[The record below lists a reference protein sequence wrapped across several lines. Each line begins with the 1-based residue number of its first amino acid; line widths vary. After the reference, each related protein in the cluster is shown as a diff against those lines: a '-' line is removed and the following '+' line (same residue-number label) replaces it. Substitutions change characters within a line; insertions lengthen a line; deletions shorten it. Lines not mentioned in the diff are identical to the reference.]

1 MHTIT
6 ELSSLERNYLN
17 AVWQY
22 HRDRSSTEQDAAISK
37 EVFRLIKAGLY
48 ELAAVEAG
56 KSEVALEIWENAV
69 RAAKEDGENERTG
82 LNCIGSYH
90 RQ

>member
-1 MHTIT
+1 MNNTIADI
-6 ELSSLERNYLN
+6 SSLERAYLN

-22 HRDRSSTEQDAAISK
+22 HRENSSTDEDVRVSK

-56 KSEVALEIWENAV
+56 KSDVALEIWTSAV
-69 RAAKEDGENERTG
+69 RAAKEESEK
-82 LNCIGSYH
+82 
-90 RQ
+90 

>member
-1 MHTIT
+1 MHSTIAG
-6 ELSSLERNYLN
+6 LSPLERAYLD

-22 HRDRSSTEQDAAISK
+22 HRENSSTTTDAAISK

-56 KSEVALEIWENAV
+56 KSDVALEIWNKALA
-69 RAAKEDGENERTG
+69 AAKTTMEV
-82 LNCIGSYH
+82 
-90 RQ
+90 

>member
-1 MHTIT
+1 MHSTMA
-6 ELSSLERNYLN
+6 ELTNLEREYLN

-22 HRDRSSTEQDAAISK
+22 HRENSSTDKDAAISK

-56 KSEVALEIWENAV
+56 KSDVALEIWNKAV
-69 RAAKEDGENERTG
+69 HAAKEEGKE
-82 LNCIGSYH
+82 
-90 RQ
+90 

>member
-1 MHTIT
+1 MHSAIA
-6 ELSSLERNYLN
+6 ELSSLEREYLN

-22 HRDRSSTEQDAAISK
+22 HRDRSSTDQDAAISK

-56 KSEVALEIWENAV
+56 KSDVALEIWNKALE
-69 RAAKEDGENERTG
+69 AAKEEGEK
-82 LNCIGSYH
+82 
-90 RQ
+90 